1 MNQSCPFCF
10 LPADRVVV
18 ENGSAVA
25 IFDGFPVTLGHG
37 LVIPRRHAETFFD
50 LTEAEVADSMALV
63 FEMRRWLLADDDSI
77 TGFNIG
83 INAGADAGQTVFHCH
98 IHLIP
103 RRAGDVAAPRGG
115 VRNIIPGRGDY

>member
-1 MNQSCPFCF
+1 MNESCPFCS
-10 LPADRVVV
+10 LPSERVVF

-25 IFDGFPVTLGHG
+25 IFDGFPVTLGHC

-63 FEMRRWLLADDDSI
+63 FEMRRTLLAEDDSV

-83 INAGADAGQTVFHCH
+83 INAGADEG
-98 IHLIP
+98 
-103 RRAGDVAAPRGG
+103 
-115 VRNIIPGRGDY
+115 